1 MLAKK
6 FRFHGHHS
14 LDYTYRQGKTV
25 RSPVMSL
32 RYTQSKGSNFRIA
45 VVVSK
50 KVSKSAAVRNKIRR
64 RVYEAIRTI
73 DIEIPLPKNDM
84 IVSVFDEKV
93 ATLPPATLKET
104 LLKLIA
110 KTAHK

>member
-1 MLAKK
+1 
-6 FRFHGHHS
+6 
-14 LDYTYRQGKTV
+14 
-25 RSPVMSL
+25 
-32 RYTQSKGSNFRIA
+32 
-45 VVVSK
+45 
-50 KVSKSAAVRNKIRR
+50 VRNKIRR

-84 IVSVFDEKV
+84 IISVFDEKV
-93 ATLPPATLKET
+93 AILPPATLKET